1 MVEKVKRKKGKPD
14 LLARFRSLFNAL
26 QQAGLLRPSI
36 HSPHLTTTAMKL
48 NFHVSPLMP
57 FPLLRFIFSGV
68 AVIGRCWSVRWQLR
82 CLSMT
87 NQRRNYHFPQMAL
100 YVGEMTETCSN
111 DSPSLRQSVLPSPRA
126 PSPSPPLSVFPDEK
140 LINGFL
146 DRNKNSA

>member
-1 MVEKVKRKKGKPD
+1 M
-14 LLARFRSLFNAL
+14 LARFRSLFNAL

-36 HSPHLTTTAMKL
+36 HSSHLTTTAMKL
-48 NFHVSPLMP
+48 NFHVSPLMR
-57 FPLLRFIFSGV
+57 FPLLLFIFSGV
-68 AVIGRCWSVRWQLR
+68 SVVGRCWSVRWPLR